1 MQLKRTWCCSQLLYH
16 NKNRFSSQSGRAP
29 CWGMICHKSTL
40 KCSENHNA
48 FLEMSHMTRVR
59 AENAFT
65 YFRGWPEAVIWS
77 SVFPQEAGSQA
88 PLQGWRGERETAGV
102 RAGSTGGPKGH
113 PHPSGTVRWD
123 AVHARKPFVV
133 RYNGTLRAN
142 VSLQR
147 DILLLECLPPLRQ
160 FYKLGA
166 GLGVILQ
173 IRKATSRPS
182 FTHKPMSARSNYLI
196 KSIKFD
202 LTSILHQLLI
212 RPAHFDTHM

>member
-1 MQLKRTWCCSQLLYH
+1 MLFW
-16 NKNRFSSQSGRAP
+16 
-29 CWGMICHKSTL
+29 
-40 KCSENHNA
+40 KC
-48 FLEMSHMTRVR
+48 LT
-59 AENAFT
+59 
-65 YFRGWPEAVIWS
+65 WPESEPRTRSHIFEADQRPS
-77 SVFPQEAGSQA
+77 SDPLSSHRRLVPRHHCRADGEKGRQPGSEQEAQVAQRGIPTPAGQPGETPSMPGSH
-88 PLQGWRGERETAGV
+88 
-102 RAGSTGGPKGH
+102 SS
-113 PHPSGTVRWD
+113 SGTMGRSEPMFPYKV
-123 AVHARKPFVV
+123 
-133 RYNGTLRAN
+133 
-142 VSLQR
+142 